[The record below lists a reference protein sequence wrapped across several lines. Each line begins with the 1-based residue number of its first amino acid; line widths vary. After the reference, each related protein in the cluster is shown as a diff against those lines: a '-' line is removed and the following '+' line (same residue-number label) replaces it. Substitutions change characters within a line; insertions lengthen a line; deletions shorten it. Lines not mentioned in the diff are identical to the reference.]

1 MQVVY
6 ESLVVVDF
14 IDNVSGATGKDRL
27 VSEDPILA
35 AQSRIWADKVNR
47 DCCSPYYGVLVR
59 KEEHERRE
67 HFEKLLRGLQV
78 RTVPRLCSIR
88 TRYEGA
94 CQRTRYNTENAAC
107 LGLDCKHRAS
117 QNG

>member
-1 MQVVY
+1 MSWHHQKVNNGLIFHVLQVVY
-6 ESLVVVDF
+6 ESLVVIDF
-14 IDNVSGATGKDRL
+14 IDSVSGATGKDRL

-67 HFEKLLRGLQV
+67 HFDKLLRGLQV
-78 RTVPRLCSIR
+78 STVP
-88 TRYEGA
+88 
-94 CQRTRYNTENAAC
+94 
-107 LGLDCKHRAS
+107 
-117 QNG
+117 